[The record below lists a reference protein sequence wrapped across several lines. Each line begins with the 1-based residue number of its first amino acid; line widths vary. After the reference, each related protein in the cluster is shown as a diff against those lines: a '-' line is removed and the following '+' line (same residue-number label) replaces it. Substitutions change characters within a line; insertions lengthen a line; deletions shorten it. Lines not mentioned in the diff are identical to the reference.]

1 MASTLKVNTIQT
13 AGGAVPFI
21 TDLSMKAKFFS
32 VTVGDTTCSAG
43 SAVTYDL
50 SSLIGTG
57 ATLDTTNDTLTV
69 AEAGDYLLMVTLG
82 CSYQSNSNSR
92 YQENYVFVNST
103 KIMDLRDNITNID
116 SNYEYYTVTGAR
128 IFTLAAND
136 VLKLQGNGQGD
147 WQVRSAYGSNFFGI
161 RLG

>member
-13 AGGAVPFI
+13 AAGGVGFI
-21 TDLSMKAKFFS
+21 TDLGMKAKYFA

-43 SAVTYDL
+43 SATTYDL

-57 ATLDTTNDTLTV
+57 ATLDTSNDTLTV
-69 AEAGDYLLMVTLG
+69 TEAGDYLLCATLG
-82 CSYQSNSNSR
+82 CSYTSNSNSR

-116 SNYEYYTVTGAR
+116 SNYEYYTVVGSR
-128 IFTLAAND
+128 IYTLAAND
-136 VLKLQGNGQGD
+136 VLKLQGNGQGN
-147 WQVRSAYGSNFFGI
+147 WQVRAAYGSNFFGI